1 MSPEGA
7 RVAEHMAVG
16 AARAAQRLEQARQQA
31 GAARGTVA
39 CRQPQTAVIPREPI
53 DGDQLLTDT
62 YVALNHFAIWPSEA
76 ALVTATLFAAQA
88 HGKDEKTGL
97 PVWQY
102 APRLFLTSEEGGSG
116 KSWMGRLISK
126 LAPDG
131 ETLIEPTKAALI
143 QMISERK
150 TVTITEA
157 DILFGA
163 GGRNRGIV
171 GVLNAGYE
179 PDRSHTRMRGRQAER
194 VPLFG
199 PVILDGLESL
209 IKSTGPDLKT
219 LVSRCIVI
227 KVRRGPEGYR
237 PPRFDKTARAV
248 FARGGEKLAQWMAQQ
263 VRDGIGD
270 VVPEVP
276 EGLGNRPAAL
286 WEPLLAVADAAGGDW
301 PQRARQACTDLESAA
316 AVDEDDDQEADY
328 RATLSAWA
336 AGTSAND
343 PEEEL

>member
-1 MSPEGA
+1 
-7 RVAEHMAVG
+7 MAV
-16 AARAAQRLEQARQQA
+16 
-31 GAARGTVA
+31 
-39 CRQPQTAVIPREPI
+39 RQPPTVVIPREPI
-53 DGDQLLTDT
+53 DGAQRLTDT
-62 YVALNHFAIWPSEA
+62 RTALDHFAMWPSEA
-76 ALVTATLFAAQA
+76 ALVTAVLWAAQA
-88 HGKDEKTGL
+88 HGRDEKTRL

-126 LAPDG
+126 LSPDG
-131 ETLIEPTKAALI
+131 ETLIEPTKASLI
-143 QMISERK
+143 QMISENK
-150 TVTITEA
+150 TVVVTEA

-179 PDRSHTRMRGRQAER
+179 PDRVHTRMRGRQAER

-209 IKSTGPDLKT
+209 IKSTGPDMKT
-219 LVSRCIVI
+219 LVSRCVII

-276 EGLGNRPAAL
+276 EGLGNRPCAL

-301 PQRARQACTDLESAA
+301 PVRVRQACTDLESAA
-316 AVDEDDDQEADY
+316 AEVDEDDEQEAGY
-328 RATLSAWA
+328 RAAISAWA
-336 AGTSAND
+336 VGTSASD
-343 PEEEL
+343 LEEEL